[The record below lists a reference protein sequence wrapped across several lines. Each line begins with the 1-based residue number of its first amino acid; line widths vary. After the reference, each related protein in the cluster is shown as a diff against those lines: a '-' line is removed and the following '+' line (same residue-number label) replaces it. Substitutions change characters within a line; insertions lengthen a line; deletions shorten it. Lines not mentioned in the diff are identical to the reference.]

1 MSKRPAKEE
10 KLAEVVNL
18 HDLRLHRRLDTY
30 RARLDRVIKANKRA
44 VTRMFSS
51 GFLFTKDG
59 TRSGRDLLT
68 AHEHLLRAMML
79 LNRLG
84 NQGDVPAPRK
94 AEEVDAVFAELDKL
108 LSSTAELTEQTGA
121 LLNELRKE

>member
-30 RARLDRVIKANKRA
+30 RARLDRVLKANKRA
-44 VTRMFSS
+44 ITLLFST

-59 TRSGRDLLT
+59 ARSGRDLLT
-68 AHEHLLRAMML
+68 AHEHLLRAMMFMD
-79 LNRLG
+79 RLG

-94 AEEVDAVFAELDKL
+94 REEVDAIFAELDKL
-108 LSSTAELTEQTGA
+108 LVSTAELTEQTGA
-121 LLNELRKE
+121 LLNELKKE